1 MFRGYVFQIPCLA
14 IRAAVS
20 IKRRSA
26 SVHEGHATVSSHQ
39 LQGYRPAELY
49 NSSRPTTETDL
60 LTFLHWRQPHR
71 GYIPPNILVG
81 GHQREYPINLI
92 AYFRI

>member
-49 NSSRPTTETDL
+49 NSARPTTETDL
-60 LTFLHWRQPHR
+60 LTFLHWRQPR
-71 GYIPPNILVG
+71 LGYIPQYLVG
-81 GHQREYPINLI
+81 GHQREYPVNLI